1 MDDLRWEWRWDF
13 DAPPASVWPLVSD
26 TERFNR
32 PAGKGIDG
40 VRKLVHL
47 GAR

>member
-1 MDDLRWEWRWDF
+1 MHHPR
-13 DAPPASVWPLVSD
+13 PYGLVSD